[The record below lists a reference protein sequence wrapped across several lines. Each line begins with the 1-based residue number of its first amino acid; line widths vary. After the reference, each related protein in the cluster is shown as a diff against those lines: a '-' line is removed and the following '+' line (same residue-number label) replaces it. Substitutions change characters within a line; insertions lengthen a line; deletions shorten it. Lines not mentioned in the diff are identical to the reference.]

1 MTREYIRRRG
11 RKGRRQTGRRE
22 KKIKKTLLHMEC
34 FLQLISRLLVIGAAG
49 ARLAQTRVSTVPRS
63 LLQAAQVGLNSA
75 GEQMA
80 SQSL

>member
-1 MTREYIRRRG
+1 
-11 RKGRRQTGRRE
+11 
-22 KKIKKTLLHMEC
+22 MEC

-49 ARLAQTRVSTVPRS
+49 ARLARAGVSTVPRS

>member
-1 MTREYIRRRG
+1 
-11 RKGRRQTGRRE
+11 
-22 KKIKKTLLHMEC
+22 MEC

-49 ARLAQTRVSTVPRS
+49 ARLAQTGVSTVPRS

>member
-1 MTREYIRRRG
+1 MHEEE
-11 RKGRRQTGRRE
+11 KGHKEEKETGREKERE
-22 KKIKKTLLHMEC
+22 KKKTLLHMEC

>member
-1 MTREYIRRRG
+1 MREYIRRRG
-11 RKGRRQTGRRE
+11 RKGRRQR
-22 KKIKKTLLHMEC
+22 KKTLLHMEC

>member
-1 MTREYIRRRG
+1 M
-11 RKGRRQTGRRE
+11 
-22 KKIKKTLLHMEC
+22 LHMEC

-49 ARLAQTRVSTVPRS
+49 ARLARARVSTVPRS

>member
-1 MTREYIRRRG
+1 
-11 RKGRRQTGRRE
+11 
-22 KKIKKTLLHMEC
+22 MEC

-49 ARLAQTRVSTVPRS
+49 ARLAPSGVSTVPRS